1 MSKFF
6 SEVKAAIT
14 DLLPRA
20 HLFQIL
26 QSGKLVS
33 GVFGKIRE
41 LLEERNS
48 FVVVLI
54 DEGTWRIGNV
64 VVTQLA

>member
-6 SEVKAAIT
+6 SEVSSASKE
-14 DLLPRA
+14 LLYRVLILSLL
-20 HLFQIL
+20 HL

-54 DEGTWRIGNV
+54 DEGTWQI
-64 VVTQLA
+64 

>member
-6 SEVKAAIT
+6 SEVSSASKE
-14 DLLPRA
+14 LLYRVLTFSLL
-20 HLFQIL
+20 HL

-54 DEGTWRIGNV
+54 DEGTWRI
-64 VVTQLA
+64 